1 MARLNPLCA
10 LTVSAAIAC
19 SSVFASAVALADT
32 PVTPLVADPESA
44 AADAGRVTFAKRA
57 AAMGDT
63 LEQAIESSLDLRLR
77 TRSGTQVL
85 EERATA
91 SQRLQRRR
99 VTATAIESG
108 RVVAAEVRFFESRQS
123 CDGRQADDPVVGK
136 AYHCR
141 RQGERLVVVTDEGA
155 DPPID
160 ERILV
165 EHAMESL
172 GRSHPLADYLDG
184 REVAIGEAIELPSAV
199 AAEALGLDGRLGR
212 VERFCLILREAPT
225 VDGRKLAK
233 FAAEV
238 EASGVG
244 SGQMRVVMDGAVEVE
259 VDSCRV
265 VAAELR
271 GPMGMLQTRGSLG
284 NQVLLDSTG
293 RLSLRVAVEHRDARR

>member
-1 MARLNPLCA
+1 LALCQ
-10 LTVSAAIAC
+10 VAIG
-19 SSVFASAVALADT
+19 AVAVADQQ
-32 PVTPLVADPESA
+32 VTPAPAREEALAPIA
-44 AADAGRVTFAKRA
+44 PARVTFAKRGPA
-57 AAMGDT
+57 RGDT
-63 LEQAIESSLDLRLR
+63 LEQSIHSTLDLRLR
-77 TRSGTQVL
+77 TRSGDQVL
-85 EERATA
+85 EERTTA
-91 SQRLQRRR
+91 SERSQRRR

-141 RQGERLVVVTDEGA
+141 RHGERLVVVTDEGA

-160 ERILV
+160 ERNLV
-165 EHAMESL
+165 EQAMESL
-172 GRSHPLADYLDG
+172 GRAHPLADFLDG
-184 REVAIGEAIELPSAV
+184 REVAVGEVLTLPAAV

-212 VERFCLILREAPT
+212 VERFCLTLREAPT
-225 VDGRKLAK
+225 IDGRPLAR
-233 FAAEV
+233 FDAEV

-244 SGQMRVVMDGAVEVE
+244 SGQMRVVMDGSVEVE
-259 VDSCRV
+259 VASCRV
-265 VAAELR
+265 ISAELR